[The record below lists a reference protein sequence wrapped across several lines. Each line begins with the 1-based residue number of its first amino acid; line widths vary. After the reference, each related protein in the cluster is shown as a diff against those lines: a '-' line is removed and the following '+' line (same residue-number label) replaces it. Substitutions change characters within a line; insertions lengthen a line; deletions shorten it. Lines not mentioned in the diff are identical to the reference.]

1 MILRQDIFSACCAGA
16 AQSRATFWRCSTV
29 NVELKYQ
36 LVNHSPVQFV
46 CVCSWQGLT
55 AVTVGAGHPAIK
67 QHDISGCFCNILYNM
82 TKRFQIFVVKYRPP
96 HPHPPNPT
104 ELKLFLIWNQA
115 LVAGLQV
122 SPSVIFVLVVLNIM
136 MPLHQQYSPPTPT
149 PTP

>member
-16 AQSRATFWRCSTV
+16 AQSRAAFWRCSTV

-36 LVNHSPVQFV
+36 LVNHSLVQFV
-46 CVCSWQGLT
+46 CICSWQGLT
-55 AVTVGAGHPAIK
+55 AVTVGVGHPAIK
-67 QHDISGCFCNILYNM
+67 QRDISGCFCNMLYNM
-82 TKRFQIFVVKYRPP
+82 TKRFQIFVVKPP
-96 HPHPPNPT
+96 PTPT
-104 ELKLFLIWNQA
+104 ELKLFLIWKQA
-115 LVAGLQV
+115 LGAGLQL